1 MDGLKIYP
9 LQSSRWAEGMRA
21 LSFVLL
27 LLSSPFG
34 EPHEYFF
41 PLLSLVR
48 GGTLLCLVLEPEN
61 SRGAQA
67 PAAPPLIQ
75 ALPWLNGHFS
85 SNFAWALV
93 DTYV

>member
-48 GGTLLCLVLEPEN
+48 GGTYETFSKLELFYKWK
-61 SRGAQA
+61 SLWLYMR
-67 PAAPPLIQ
+67 
-75 ALPWLNGHFS
+75 LPDEKRFFD
-85 SNFAWALV
+85 NFAVLIPPGQIIF
-93 DTYV
+93 